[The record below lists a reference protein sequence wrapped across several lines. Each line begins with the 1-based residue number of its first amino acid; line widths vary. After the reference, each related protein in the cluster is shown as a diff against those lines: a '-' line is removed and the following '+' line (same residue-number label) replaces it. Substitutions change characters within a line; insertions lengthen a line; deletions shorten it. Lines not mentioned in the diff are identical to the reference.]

1 MENEDIAPH
10 VKEVARVLGNK
21 VEESKIA
28 EEMETYLKVYRV
40 SLETAKRSIVK
51 NFGGDPNALSRGG
64 VRKKV
69 AELGPSEGSVD
80 LLVKIMSA
88 IPKEVETDNGKK
100 QIVYG
105 MLADESGAVPYT
117 LWDMERV
124 SLKQGEVFMLHNAY
138 TKEFGGKVQ
147 VNLGN
152 RASAEIRKQDEVQ
165 VDSAIAQT
173 AVSAGG
179 ETVKVASLQDGMN
192 NVTVTGKILS
202 VESKEVEASG
212 AKKIVFSGML
222 ADETGKVQ
230 YSAWHDF
237 GLKPNEVVTI
247 SRAYVKGWR
256 GVPKLNFGERSGVM
270 RLKDDLLPDV
280 EASRPK
286 KRSLEDIERVGGA
299 TDVLVEGTIVDIKEG
314 SGLIFRCP
322 QCKRVVQKGAC
333 RIHGKVEGIPDLR
346 IKAVIDDG
354 TAAITAV
361 IGRGIT
367 EALMATTLEA
377 CMREAREAMNMDV
390 IKEHMDEKLF
400 AKPVLVRGNVM
411 SDEFGLMMIVND
423 AKVAPI
429 DVKEEATHLLVEQE
443 GFQ

>member
-1 MENEDIAPH
+1 
-10 VKEVARVLGNK
+10 
-21 VEESKIA
+21 
-28 EEMETYLKVYRV
+28 
-40 SLETAKRSIVK
+40 
-51 NFGGDPNALSRGG
+51 
-64 VRKKV
+64 
-69 AELGPSEGSVD
+69 
-80 LLVKIMSA
+80 
-88 IPKEVETDNGKK
+88 
-100 QIVYG
+100 
-105 MLADESGAVPYT
+105 
-117 LWDMERV
+117 
-124 SLKQGEVFMLHNAY
+124 
-138 TKEFGGKVQ
+138 
-147 VNLGN
+147 
-152 RASAEIRKQDEVQ
+152 
-165 VDSAIAQT
+165 
-173 AVSAGG
+173 VSAGG

>member
-1 MENEDIAPH
+1 
-10 VKEVARVLGNK
+10 
-21 VEESKIA
+21 
-28 EEMETYLKVYRV
+28 
-40 SLETAKRSIVK
+40 
-51 NFGGDPNALSRGG
+51 
-64 VRKKV
+64 
-69 AELGPSEGSVD
+69 
-80 LLVKIMSA
+80 
-88 IPKEVETDNGKK
+88 
-100 QIVYG
+100 
-105 MLADESGAVPYT
+105 
-117 LWDMERV
+117 MERV
-124 SLKQGEVFMLHNAY
+124 SLKTGEVFLLHNAY

-152 RASAEIRKQDEVQ
+152 RASAEMRRADEVI
-165 VDSAIAQT
+165 VDSNIAQT
-173 AVSAGG
+173 AVSSGG
-179 ETVKVASLQDGMN
+179 EVVKLAQLQDGMN
-192 NVTVTGKILS
+192 NVTVTGKVLS

-212 AKKIVFSGML
+212 AKKVVYSGML

-270 RLKDDLLPDV
+270 RLDQDLLPDV

-286 KRSLEDIERVGGA
+286 KRSLEDIEHVGGA

-333 RIHGKVEGIPDLR
+333 RIHGKVEGVPDLR

-361 IGRGIT
+361 MGRGIT
-367 EALMATTLEA
+367 ESLIGTTLEA
-377 CMREAREAMNMDV
+377 NMEV
-390 IKEHMDEKLF
+390 VREHMDEKLF
-400 AKPVLVRGNVM
+400 AKPVLVRGNVT
-411 SDEFGLMMIVND
+411 SDEFGLMMIVSD

>member
-1 MENEDIAPH
+1 M
-10 VKEVARVLGNK
+10 
-21 VEESKIA
+21 
-28 EEMETYLKVYRV
+28 
-40 SLETAKRSIVK
+40 ETAKRSIVK

-64 VRKKV
+64 VRKKL
-69 AELGPSEGSVD
+69 AELSPTEGSVD
-80 LLVKIMSA
+80 LLVKVMSA
-88 IPKEVETDNGKK
+88 IPKEVETDKGKK
-100 QIVYG
+100 QIIYG
-105 MLADESGAVPYT
+105 MLADESGSVPYT

-124 SLKQGEVFMLHNAY
+124 TLKSGEVFMLHNAY

-152 RASAEIRKQDEVQ
+152 RASAEMRGADEVT
-165 VDSAIAQT
+165 VDPAVAQT
-173 AVSAGG
+173 AASAGG
-179 ETVKVASLQDGMN
+179 ETVKLAQLQDGMN

-202 VESKEVEASG
+202 VENKEVEASG
-212 AKKIVFSGML
+212 AKKTVYSGML

-237 GLKPNEVVTI
+237 GLKENEVVTI

-256 GVPKLNFGERSGVM
+256 GVPKLNFGERSSVM
-270 RLKDDLLPDV
+270 RLNNDVLPDV

-286 KRSLEDIERVGGA
+286 KRTLEDIERVGGA
-299 TDVLVEGTIVDIKEG
+299 TDVLVEGTIIDVKEG

-367 EALMATTLEA
+367 ESLIGTTLEA
-377 CMREAREAMNMDV
+377 SMREAREAMNMEV
-390 IKEHMDEKLF
+390 VKEHMDEKLF

-423 AKVAPI
+423 AKIAPI
-429 DVKEEATHLLVEQE
+429 DVKEEATRLLVDQE

>member
-256 GVPKLNFGERSGVM
+256 GVPKLNFGER
-270 RLKDDLLPDV
+270 
-280 EASRPK
+280 
-286 KRSLEDIERVGGA
+286 
-299 TDVLVEGTIVDIKEG
+299 
-314 SGLIFRCP
+314 
-322 QCKRVVQKGAC
+322 
-333 RIHGKVEGIPDLR
+333 
-346 IKAVIDDG
+346 
-354 TAAITAV
+354 
-361 IGRGIT
+361 
-367 EALMATTLEA
+367 
-377 CMREAREAMNMDV
+377 
-390 IKEHMDEKLF
+390 
-400 AKPVLVRGNVM
+400 
-411 SDEFGLMMIVND
+411 
-423 AKVAPI
+423 
-429 DVKEEATHLLVEQE
+429 
-443 GFQ
+443 

>member
-40 SLETAKRSIVK
+40 SMETAKRSIVK

-80 LLVKIMSA
+80 LLVKVMSA

-100 QIVYG
+100 QIIYG

-152 RASAEIRKQDEVQ
+152 RASSEARKLDEV
-165 VDSAIAQT
+165 VVEAGVAQT

-179 ETVKVASLQDGMN
+179 ETVKVAQLQDGMN

-212 AKKIVFSGML
+212 AKKIVYSGML

-270 RLKDDLLPDV
+270 RLKDELLQDV
-280 EASRPK
+280 EASNPTNG
-286 KRSLEDIERVGGA
+286 RSKTSSMWVGQRMCWWKARSSTSRRAADSYSGARSASAWSRRARAASTERWRA
-299 TDVLVEGTIVDIKEG
+299 SRT
-314 SGLIFRCP
+314 
-322 QCKRVVQKGAC
+322 
-333 RIHGKVEGIPDLR
+333 
-346 IKAVIDDG
+346 
-354 TAAITAV
+354 
-361 IGRGIT
+361 
-367 EALMATTLEA
+367 
-377 CMREAREAMNMDV
+377 
-390 IKEHMDEKLF
+390 
-400 AKPVLVRGNVM
+400 
-411 SDEFGLMMIVND
+411 
-423 AKVAPI
+423 
-429 DVKEEATHLLVEQE
+429 
-443 GFQ
+443 